1 MIKPSTKNKAEGKFH
16 EMKGK
21 VKVKAGQL
29 TNNPDW
35 EAEGS
40 VEKAAGK
47 IQGIIGRVEKAI
59 QQ

>member
-1 MIKPSTKNKAEGKFH
+1 MKPSTKNKAEGKFH

-29 TNNPDW
+29 THNPDL

-40 VEKAAGK
+40 VEKVAGK